1 MYNTSMYDLANIKE
15 NLQKVVAWL
24 KTEYGSVHTGQA
36 SPVILDSIKIESYG
50 SFQPIKNV
58 ASIQVE
64 DPRTLRVNPWDR
76 NHVSLIDKA
85 IVAADLG
92 LSVSVDGNGMRVH
105 FPQLTEET
113 RARIVKALKQKLE
126 DARVSVRK
134 EREAAIK
141 DIEANL
147 SSEDAQKSTKD
158 QLQKLVDD
166 ANRQLEEVF
175 KAKEENTMKV

>member
-1 MYNTSMYDLANIKE
+1 MYDLANAKE
-15 NLQKVVAWL
+15 NLQKIVTWL
-24 KTEYGSVHTGQA
+24 KTEYGSIHTGQA

-64 DPRTLRVNPWDR
+64 DPRTLRVSPWDR
-76 NHVSLIDKA
+76 AHVSLIDKA

-113 RARIVKALKQKLE
+113 RAKIVKALKQKLE

-134 EREAAIK
+134 EREATIK
-141 DIEANL
+141 DIEANIV
-147 SSEDAQKSTKD
+147 SEDSQKTTKD
-158 QLQKLVDD
+158 QLQKLVDET
-166 ANRQLEEVF
+166 NRQLEEVF
-175 KAKEENTMKV
+175 KTKEENTMKV

>member
-1 MYNTSMYDLANIKE
+1 MYDLANIKE

-24 KTEYGSVHTGQA
+24 KTEYSSVHTGQA

-147 SSEDAQKSTKD
+147 ASEDAQKSTKE
-158 QLQKLVDD
+158 QLQKLVDET
-166 ANRQLEEVF
+166 NRQLEEVF
-175 KAKEENTMKV
+175 KTKEENTMKV

>member
-1 MYNTSMYDLANIKE
+1 MYNKDMYDLGTIKE
-15 NLQKVVAWL
+15 NLQKVVTWL
-24 KTEYGSVHTGQA
+24 KGEYASVHTGQA

-58 ASIQVE
+58 ASIQME
-64 DPRTLRVNPWDR
+64 DPRTLRVNPWDQS
-76 NHVSLIDKA
+76 HVSLIDKA

-134 EREAAIK
+134 ERESAIK
-141 DIEANL
+141 DIEAQDLPEDTERNL
-147 SSEDAQKSTKD
+147 KES
-158 QLQKLVDD
+158 LQKFVDD
-166 ANRQLEEVF
+166 TNRQLEEVF

>member
-1 MYNTSMYDLANIKE
+1 MYDLANLKE

-24 KTEYGSVHTGQA
+24 KSEYGSIHTGQA
-36 SPVILDSIKIESYG
+36 SPVILDTIKIESYG
-50 SFQPIKNV
+50 SMQPIKNV
-58 ASIQVE
+58 ASIQME
-64 DPRTLRVNPWDR
+64 DPRTLRVVPWDR

-113 RARIVKALKQKLE
+113 RARIVKVLKQKLE

-134 EREAAIK
+134 EREATIK
-141 DIEANL
+141 DIETTIA
-147 SSEDAQKSTKD
+147 SEDAQKSTKD
-158 QLQKLVDD
+158 QLQKIVDET
-166 ANRQLEEVF
+166 NRQLEEVF
-175 KAKEENTMKV
+175 KTKEENTMKV

>member
-1 MYNTSMYDLANIKE
+1 MYDLANLKE

-24 KTEYGSVHTGQA
+24 KSEYGSIHTGQA
-36 SPVILDSIKIESYG
+36 SPVILDTIKIESYG
-50 SFQPIKNV
+50 SMQPIKNV
-58 ASIQVE
+58 ASIQME
-64 DPRTLRVNPWDR
+64 DPRTLRVVPWDR

-113 RARIVKALKQKLE
+113 RAKIVKVLKQKLE

-134 EREAAIK
+134 EREATIK
-141 DIEANL
+141 DIETTIA
-147 SSEDAQKSTKD
+147 SEDTQKSTKD
-158 QLQKLVDD
+158 QVQKMIDET
-166 ANRQLEEVF
+166 NRQLEEVF
-175 KAKEENTMKV
+175 KTKEENTMKV

>member
-1 MYNTSMYDLANIKE
+1 MYDLANIKE

-24 KTEYGSVHTGQA
+24 KTEYSSVHTGQA

-147 SSEDAQKSTKD
+147 ASEDAQKSTKE
-158 QLQKLVDD
+158 QLQKLVDE

-175 KAKEENTMKV
+175 KIKEENTMKV

>member
-1 MYNTSMYDLANIKE
+1 MYDLANIKE
-15 NLQKVVAWL
+15 NLQKVVVWL
-24 KTEYGSVHTGQA
+24 KTEYSSVHTGQA

-141 DIEANL
+141 DIEATL
-147 SSEDAQKSTKD
+147 TSLDAQKSTKE
-158 QLQKLVDD
+158 QLQKLVDET
-166 ANRQLEEVF
+166 NRQLEEVF

>member
-1 MYNTSMYDLANIKE
+1 MYDLANLKE

-24 KTEYGSVHTGQA
+24 KSEYGSIHTGQA
-36 SPVILDSIKIESYG
+36 SPVILDTIKIESYG
-50 SFQPIKNV
+50 SMQPIKNV
-58 ASIQVE
+58 ASIQME
-64 DPRTLRVNPWDR
+64 DPRTLRVVPWDR

-113 RARIVKALKQKLE
+113 RAKIVKVLKQKLE

-134 EREAAIK
+134 EREATIK
-141 DIEANL
+141 DIETTIA
-147 SSEDAQKSTKD
+147 SEDAQKSTKD
-158 QLQKLVDD
+158 QLQKIVDET
-166 ANRQLEEVF
+166 NRQLEEVF
-175 KAKEENTMKV
+175 KTKEENTMKV